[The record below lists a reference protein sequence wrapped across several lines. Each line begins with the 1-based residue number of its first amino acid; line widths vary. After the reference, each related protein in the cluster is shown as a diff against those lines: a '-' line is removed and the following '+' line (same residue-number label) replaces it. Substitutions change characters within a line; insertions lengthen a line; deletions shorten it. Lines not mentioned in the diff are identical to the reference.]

1 MTITVGSLF
10 TGIGGIDLAAEWAG
24 MKIIWQCE
32 IDPFC
37 QKVLRKHWPE
47 VKLYDDIH
55 KIHRGNTI
63 RPDVIV
69 GGFPCQPYSVAGKRR
84 GAEDDRDLWPEMFRV
99 VKELRPTWVV
109 GENVAGFIN
118 MGLDRTLSDLES
130 EGYQTRAFVLPA
142 LAVGA
147 RHRRDRVF
155 IVAHSRRKLPQ
166 RGVQQRSDGVED
178 QKQNANI
185 TQRSGQM
192 VLNATGERWKAG
204 DDETRNAG
212 KGETEWES
220 WTADSFNGHIWE
232 SEPDVGRVAN
242 GVSSRVDRLRALGNA
257 VVPQQ
262 IYPIMKAIALIE
274 EQMAGELSGTDI

>member
-1 MTITVGSLF
+1 MTTTVGSLF
-10 TGIGGIDLAAEWAG
+10 TGIGGIDLACEWAG

-55 KIHRGNTI
+55 TINRDNAI

-99 VKELRPTWVV
+99 IQELKPRWVV
-109 GENVAGFIN
+109 GENVANFVN
-118 MGLDRTLSDLES
+118 MELERTLSDLES
-130 EGYQTRAFVLPA
+130 EGYETQTFIIPA
-142 LAVGA
+142 CAVNA
-147 RHRRDRVF
+147 PHRRDRVF
-155 IVAHSRRKLPQ
+155 IVACS
-166 RGVQQRSDGVED
+166 SE
-178 QKQNANI
+178 
-185 TQRSGQM
+185 M
-192 VLNATGERWKAG
+192 VLNTSGERWEKG
-204 DDETRNAG
+204 DDETGNFG
-212 KGETEWES
+212 EGETEWES

-232 SEPDVGRVAN
+232 SEPDVGRVVN

>member
-1 MTITVGSLF
+1 MLTCGSLF
-10 TGIGGIDLAAEWAG
+10 SGIGGIDLAAEWAG

-32 IDPFC
+32 IDLFC

-47 VKLYDDIH
+47 VKLYDDIR
-55 KIHRGNTI
+55 KINKSNTV

-69 GGFPCQPYSVAGKRR
+69 GGFPCQPYSIAGKRR
-84 GAEDDRDLWPEMFRV
+84 GKKDDRDLWPEMFRV
-99 VKELRPTWVV
+99 IQELKPRWVV
-109 GENVAGFIN
+109 GENVANFVN
-118 MGLDRTLSDLES
+118 MELERTLSDLES
-130 EGYQTRAFVLPA
+130 EGYETQTFIIPA
-142 LAVGA
+142 CAVNA
-147 RHRRDRVF
+147 PHRRDRTF
-155 IVAHSRRKLPQ
+155 IVAHSGRQLRK

-212 KGETEWES
+212 KGKTEWES

-262 IYPIMKAIALIE
+262 IFPILKAIANLN
-274 EQMAGELSGTDI
+274 

>member
-118 MGLDRTLSDLES
+118 LGLDRTLSDLES
-130 EGYQTRAFVLPA
+130 EGYDCRTFVLPA
-142 LAVGA
+142 CAVNA
-147 RHRRDRVF
+147 PHRRDRVF

-166 RGVQQRSDGVED
+166 RGKQLETNEVEVGKRD
-178 QKQNANI
+178 ASVAE
-185 TQRSGQM
+185 RSGEM
-192 VLNATGERWKAG
+192 VHDSSGERWEKG
-204 DDETRNAG
+204 DDETRNFG
-212 KGETEWES
+212 EGETEWES
-220 WTADSFNGHIWE
+220 WTADSFNGRIWE
-232 SEPDVGRVAN
+232 SEPNVGRVAH
-242 GVSSRVDRLRALGNA
+242 GIPQRVDRLKALGNA

-262 IYPIMKAIALIE
+262 IYPIMKAIALIGRQTE
-274 EQMAGELSGTDI
+274 GEQID